1 MFLRGDFK
9 VVVKAVLDGLWAHA
23 ASSESCQN
31 LDLGRVA
38 LFGNSM
44 GAYFALRGAASDER
58 IKVRWELAHGILAF
72 GVSSGSDVM
81 DISQS
86 FTLDRTDG
94 TSLLADIS
102 CPTLVTDARDSVFRL
117 DAQRIYDNL
126 TQLKGGHTKIIWS
139 PGCISDGSLQAKV
152 AAFSHMHARFFGWLD
167 GVFDINRPPPQTVV

>member
-1 MFLRGDFK
+1 MFLPNKGPEGDNTDKIPVIVQVQGYDTVKEEFYHFTAAGALPRGY
-9 VVVKAVLDGLWAHA
+9 AVLTFDAPG
-23 ASSESCQN
+23 ASN
-31 LDLGRVA
+31 
-38 LFGNSM
+38 
-44 GAYFALRGAASDER
+44 
-58 IKVRWELAHGILAF
+58 VRWELAHGILAF